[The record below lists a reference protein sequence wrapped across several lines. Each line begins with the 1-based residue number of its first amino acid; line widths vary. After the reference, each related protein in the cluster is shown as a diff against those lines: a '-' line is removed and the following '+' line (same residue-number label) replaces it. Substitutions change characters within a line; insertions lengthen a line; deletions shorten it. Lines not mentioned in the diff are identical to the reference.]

1 MGDEQASST
10 MPDKLSGHG
19 DRQASIER
27 YVHTPDGLA
36 SQIRQDPRQAVWYPS
51 RNMLAK
57 LQIFAGVE
65 QTGNGRQCQLF
76 QFAPREHL
84 RSTAVRQDLQCWLV
98 RLLLALLKEYVDY
111 SHCGEGSSF
120 FGSVVAAGSFVVSGA
135 GLAALASAGLSP
147 SVATEAGV
155 GSGDGVDSG
164 VDSGVGVSVGGVVAF
179 GAAVGGVVVGG
190 AVVGAVAVDK
200 LAWLCFLQWP
210 FRLKP

>member
-1 MGDEQASST
+1 
-10 MPDKLSGHG
+10 
-19 DRQASIER
+19 
-27 YVHTPDGLA
+27 
-36 SQIRQDPRQAVWYPS
+36 
-51 RNMLAK
+51 MLAR
-57 LQIFAGVE
+57 A
-65 QTGNGRQCQLF
+65 T
-76 QFAPREHL
+76 
-84 RSTAVRQDLQCWLV
+84 S
-98 RLLLALLKEYVDY
+98 LALLKEYVDY

-135 GLAALASAGLSP
+135 GLAALGLSP

-200 LAWLCFLQWP
+200 ACLALLSAMAFSIEALSSAANRLWYPPYPHLRRPHTPALIVRGSRVAWVLAARLCHGFDGSFKGCDGIARSLHLHQDRTASVVEVGYLWLERNSLVGS
-210 FRLKP
+210 L